1 VGKPSQTAEKVNHIL
16 TSFYSNQPNGLCGND
31 DCGQMSAWY
40 VLSSVG
46 FYPVNPANGEYVFGS
61 PLADQS
67 DLTLGNGKHFVVKA
81 ENRNKQNIYIQKAT
95 LNGVPYTS
103 SFIRHS
109 DIMKGGELVLTMGSK
124 PSETWGTK
132 AEDLPG
138 KEKN

>member
-1 VGKPSQTAEKVNHIL
+1 VNHIL
-16 TSFYSNQPNGLCGND
+16 TSFYSNRPNGLCGND

-124 PSETWGTK
+124 PSETWGAK